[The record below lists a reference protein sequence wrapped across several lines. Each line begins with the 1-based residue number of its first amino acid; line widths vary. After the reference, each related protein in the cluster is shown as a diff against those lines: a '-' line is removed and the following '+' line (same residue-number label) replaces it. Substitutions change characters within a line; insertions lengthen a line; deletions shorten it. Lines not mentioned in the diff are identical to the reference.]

1 MTSIENDNTIE
12 MCCTDS
18 TFRIL
23 IKSPKGRQDVARHL
37 YLTEAAH
44 QSLTIFDKLGPGFA
58 SLLRDVGKTVRSLDD
73 GDQTLLT
80 SLPA

>member
-1 MTSIENDNTIE
+1 M
-12 MCCTDS
+12 
-18 TFRIL
+18 
-23 IKSPKGRQDVARHL
+23 ARHL
-37 YLTEAAH
+37 YLTEAAL

-58 SLLRDVGKTVRSLDD
+58 SLLCDVRKTVRSLDD